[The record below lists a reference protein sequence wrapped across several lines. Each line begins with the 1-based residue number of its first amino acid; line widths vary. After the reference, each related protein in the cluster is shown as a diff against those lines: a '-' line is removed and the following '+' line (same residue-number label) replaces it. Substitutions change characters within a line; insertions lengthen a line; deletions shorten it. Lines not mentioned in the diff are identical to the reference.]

1 MDLIKC
7 KWCGILTHHIEGREC
22 GSCAGLRRA
31 VDRDRELVRRM
42 LKDADGCVIRN
53 EAFEEEVKAVA
64 KKQDK
69 TMIEVAAA
77 MFGVSPAFLDCADRL
92 SEAAEAVQLRSSA
105 ITRSNGAG
113 QVFWDRSFSIDSGSM
128 LALSSAVL
136 NYKHMRS
143 KA

>member
-7 KWCGILTHHIEGREC
+7 KWCGEDTPYLATTEC
-22 GSCAGLRRA
+22 ADLRHA

-53 EAFEEEVKAVA
+53 EAYEEEVKAMA
-64 KKQDK
+64 KKRGK

-77 MFGVSPAFLDCADRL
+77 LFGVSPAFLDCADGL
-92 SEAAEAVQLRSSA
+92 LKAAQSVMSKPRVNSKRDGNCSFQWDGSYLVNNGEIFALHRA
-105 ITRSNGAG
+105 ISNY
-113 QVFWDRSFSIDSGSM
+113 VK
-128 LALSSAVL
+128 L
-136 NYKHMRS
+136 RS